1 MMPDESEDLVAVFPS
16 GPALLDAVRA
26 LKNAGHPALDTWA
39 PYDLEDPLDDALELR
54 KSPIPW
60 IVLAGGLTGLVLA
73 FAIEWW
79 ADVHSYPLDVGGRP
93 RLPLPAYVPIMFETT
108 VLASALTVLG
118 SWLLLL
124 RLPRLWA
131 PVDELAGVEH
141 TSLDQFWLRVGAADG
156 SVALLLQQQGAVRV
170 TRMAVER

>member
-1 MMPDESEDLVAVFPS
+1 MTPAEREELVAVFPS
-16 GPALLDAVRA
+16 ASTLLDAMRA
-26 LKNAGHPALDTWA
+26 LQDAGHPAVETYA
-39 PYDLEDPLDDALELR
+39 PYDLEDPLDDALGLR
-54 KSPIPW
+54 KSPMPW
-60 IVLAGGLTGLVLA
+60 IVLAGGLTGLVIA

-93 RLPLPAYVPIMFETT
+93 HLPLPAWVPIMFETT
-108 VLASALTVLG
+108 VLASALTIIA

-131 PVDELAGVEH
+131 PIDELDGVEH

-156 SVALLLQQQGAVRV
+156 SVARLLQQQGAVRV
-170 TRMAVER
+170 MHMPAEP